1 MTKDP
6 WTDSNPQSGDFD
18 AEIAALDPRLVEA
31 HDGDSKS
38 MLRLVVSVRGEDA
51 RRLERIA
58 EARGQKPDEALSD
71 LLRAADRS
79 SA

>member
-6 WTDSNPQSGDFD
+6 WTDSNPQPGDFD

-58 EARGQKPDEALSD
+58 EARGQKPT
-71 LLRAADRS
+71 RR
-79 SA
+79 